1 MSKRR
6 KHVVNVGEPWPGE
19 LHETTPPRQW
29 KPIYILI
36 LLAICAVAMHVIL
49 GYGIWQGD
57 TEIVREILNIV
68 ETILFAV
75 LGYLFGRRSGGPDP

>member
-1 MSKRR
+1 
-6 KHVVNVGEPWPGE
+6 
-19 LHETTPPRQW
+19 
-29 KPIYILI
+29 
-36 LLAICAVAMHVIL
+36 MHVIL